1 MMQRPYHVLSLEEH
15 VVGHV
20 SYIVSFSSQM
30 PLSDPHL
37 LLGLL
42 RTSMRCLLLFFSL
55 FLYGFFEDFR
65 FLDPLLWVL
74 RDPGGNGKTELL
86 HHIAEVQYIL
96 LVIHIMILFPINNL
110 NRYLLPLLRPSD
122 RMLLQVNLI

>member
-1 MMQRPYHVLSLEEH
+1 MMQRPYHVLSLEEY

-37 LLGLL
+37 LSGLL
-42 RTSMRCLLLFFSL
+42 RTSMRCLLL

-65 FLDPLLWVL
+65 FLDPSLWVL

-86 HHIAEVQYIL
+86 HHIAEVHPSCYSY
-96 LVIHIMILFPINNL
+96 HDPFPN
-110 NRYLLPLLRPSD
+110 
-122 RMLLQVNLI
+122 